1 VTVPDRAAFERKL
14 PEGKEFSVLFDINS
28 AYKKE
33 VVENSADMAG
43 TFPGV
48 KVNLYLLINNNQPK
62 KSVFSLYF
70 GKTCI
75 VTVPLTSH
83 FKKFILNA
91 IGKARSVNGAV

>member
-1 VTVPDRAAFERKL
+1 MSDRAAFERKL
-14 PEGKEFSVLFDINS
+14 TESKEFSVLFDINPT
-28 AYKKE
+28 YKKE
-33 VVENSADMAG
+33 VIENSTDIPG

-48 KVNLYLLINNNQPK
+48 KINLYLLINNNQPK

-91 IGKARSVNGAV
+91 IGKARSLNGAV